1 MDVLER
7 NYKFYFNIY
16 ESSSPSETSAAMFV
30 CTQTFAAFEK
40 DSQMVFISF
49 PFSAGAER
57 PVPFVEKLLPKIP
70 FKW

>member
-16 ESSSPSETSAAMFV
+16 ESCSPSETSAAMFV
-30 CTQTFAAFEK
+30 VQ
-40 DSQMVFISF
+40 FISF

-57 PVPFVEKLLPKIP
+57 PVPFVGNYYRKFHSNGKRSR
-70 FKW
+70 